1 MQTSENM
8 STPRDVHFDDTLA
21 ATRGRSNYYFS
32 FATWPIGVGTP
43 RTTPNSGIAALNQPS
58 GPPYIPSAS
67 GCGSCARRS
76 VVGWGTHVSNGGG
89 KRSFTMLLQ
98 Y

>member
-1 MQTSENM
+1 MQTRDNM

-43 RTTPNSGIAALNQPS
+43 RTQQTLPNQAPGVLP
-58 GPPYIPSAS
+58 
-67 GCGSCARRS
+67 
-76 VVGWGTHVSNGGG
+76 
-89 KRSFTMLLQ
+89 
-98 Y
+98 

>member
-43 RTTPNSGIAALNQPS
+43 RNE
-58 GPPYIPSAS
+58 
-67 GCGSCARRS
+67 GSQERDTKKSREL
-76 VVGWGTHVSNGGG
+76 T
-89 KRSFTMLLQ
+89 
-98 Y
+98 